1 MMTKHEKPLRPRA
14 AAAVLA
20 MLAGLAVLILPGQHD
35 AFAWGGGGAAR
46 LPPASPAAADCE
58 GDACAEVA
66 VTFDESRQQ
75 YRAVNNSA
83 DRWAR
88 VTASNVVAS
97 ASACLAPGKDAYLSL
112 KSITG
117 AYHAAYVEARCGEEA
132 ASGPPAG
139 E

>member
-1 MMTKHEKPLRPRA
+1 MTMGREMLRLRA
-14 AAAVLA
+14 PFLALA
-20 MLAGLAVLILPGQHD
+20 MFVGLTASIVSGRFGAHALARELSPSSSLLPV
-35 AFAWGGGGAAR
+35 ATE
-46 LPPASPAAADCE
+46 CE
-58 GDACAEVA
+58 GDACSQVTL
-66 VTFDESRQQ
+66 TFDESKQQ

-88 VTASNVVAS
+88 VTASNMAAS
-97 ASACLAPGKDAYLSL
+97 ASVCLAPGKDAYLPL

-117 AYHAAYVEARCGEEA
+117 AYHAAYAEAKCGEQA

>member
-20 MLAGLAVLILPGQHD
+20 MLAGLAVLILPGRHD
-35 AFAWGGGGAAR
+35 AFARGGGAAR

-58 GDACAEVA
+58 GDACSQVS
-66 VTFDESRQQ
+66 VTFDESKQE

-88 VTASNVVAS
+88 VTASNVAAS
-97 ASACLAPGKDAYLSL
+97 ASACLAPGKDAYLAL
-112 KSITG
+112 KSIAG
-117 AYHAAYVEARCGEEA
+117 SYHAAYAEVRCGEAEPT
-132 ASGPPAG
+132 GPPS